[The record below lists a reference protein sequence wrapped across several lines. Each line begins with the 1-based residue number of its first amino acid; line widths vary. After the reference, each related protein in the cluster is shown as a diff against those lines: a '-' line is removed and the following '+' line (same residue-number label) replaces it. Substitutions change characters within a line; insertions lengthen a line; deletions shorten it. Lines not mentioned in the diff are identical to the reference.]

1 MARTT
6 QDPSVIKRGES
17 LAKTIQSER
26 VKLGLTQEELAIKS
40 GIRIDT
46 LRSIESGRI
55 CAPNVFIV
63 ADLAK
68 TLKGDLNKWLKH

>member
-1 MARTT
+1 MARSA
-6 QDPSVIKRGES
+6 QDPALIRRGKS
-17 LAKTIQSER
+17 LAKIIQTER
-26 VKLGLTQEELAIKS
+26 VKRGFTQEGLAIES

-55 CAPNVFIV
+55 ATPNVFIV

-68 TLKGDLNKWLKH
+68 TLGGDLNKWLK